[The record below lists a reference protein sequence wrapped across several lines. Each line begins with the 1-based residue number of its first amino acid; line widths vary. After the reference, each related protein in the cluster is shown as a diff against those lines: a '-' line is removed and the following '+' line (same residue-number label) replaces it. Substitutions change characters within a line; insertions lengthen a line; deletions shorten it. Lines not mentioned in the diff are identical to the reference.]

1 MGLGATFIIWFDRS
15 EQGETLQDEARQTVI
30 LPQAPI
36 DVTEQ
41 KPYHILVVDDN
52 QDLLN
57 YLRMLLAPRYQIT
70 CASNGKE
77 ALDLLSELMPD
88 LVISDVMMPVMDGME
103 LCRK

>member
-1 MGLGATFIIWFDRS
+1 MHGELKLESELGLGATFIIWFDRS

-57 YLRMLLAPRYQIT
+57 YLRMLWL
-70 CASNGKE
+70 
-77 ALDLLSELMPD
+77 LDIRLLVLRM
-88 LVISDVMMPVMDGME
+88 V
-103 LCRK
+103 RKRLIY